1 MIKFFPILLPIIFGL
16 CSYYFSLNKM
26 KKKFDQNSSLLSDP
40 LIKALVKRI
49 ETTLN
54 LKDLKVYILDENS
67 INGLATIEGKVYLT
81 KGFLDKFYEGK
92 VSAEELSSVIAHEL
106 GHLALGHTKRRVID
120 FTGQNALRVIL
131 ALTIGRIIPAVGV
144 YIANLIV
151 SLLAS
156 KISRN
161 DEFEADAYA
170 AALLLKSGIGIK
182 PQIDLLKK
190 LDKLVGTISSV
201 SWLSSHP
208 KTEDRI
214 KALEKLKNKWN

>member
-1 MIKFFPILLPIIFGL
+1 MNLRN
-16 CSYYFSLNKM
+16 LN
-26 KKKFDQNSSLLSDP
+26 
-40 LIKALVKRI
+40 
-49 ETTLN
+49 
-54 LKDLKVYILDENS
+54 VYILNENS
-67 INGLATIEGKVYLT
+67 INGLATVDGKVYLT
-81 KGFLDKFYEGK
+81 KGFLDKFYEGQ

-106 GHLALGHTKRRVID
+106 GHLALGHTRRRVID

-131 ALTIGRIIPAVGV
+131 ALTIGRIIPAIGV
-144 YIANLIV
+144 YIANILV

-214 KALEKLKNKWN
+214 KALESLKNKWN